1 MVAGTD
7 VAPEQCIVTSVEALR
22 AAMRC
27 PTCGVEI
34 LPDPESSAV
43 VAWYTC
49 SRCDHVWSARIRD
62 GRPAPDFLIDVSSLV
77 MVSP

>member
-1 MVAGTD
+1 MV
-7 VAPEQCIVTSVEALR
+7 VAHKRGIVTSVEALR
-22 AAMRC
+22 AAMTC

-34 LPDPESSAV
+34 LPDAESSSV

-49 SRCDHVWSARIRD
+49 SRCGHVWSARIRD

-77 MVSP
+77 AAHP